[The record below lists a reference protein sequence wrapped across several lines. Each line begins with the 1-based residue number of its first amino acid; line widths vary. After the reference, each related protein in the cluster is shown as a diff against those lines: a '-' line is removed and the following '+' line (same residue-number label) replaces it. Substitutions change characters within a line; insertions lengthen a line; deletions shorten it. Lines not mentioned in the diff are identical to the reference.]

1 MNRRT
6 SYFFAILFI
15 AAIGVLSSCKND
27 KTKAQVSVAS
37 NEKENT
43 QASGLKLAFVNGDTL
58 NANYVFL
65 KEKKASY
72 EKKQAAFESEM
83 ASKQKQL
90 QNEFATFQ
98 KKAQSGS
105 LSQAEGEATQKRLA
119 QQQQALEQRHQ
130 SMSAQLMKE
139 QDAIN
144 TEFQSKL
151 DAFLEK
157 FNKANKYDFIFTY
170 SKAGGPILYADK
182 AHDITQQVLK
192 EMNADAGSNVTK
204 PTDTTNAQ

>member
-1 MNRRT
+1 MKINQA
-6 SYFFAILFI
+6 YFFALLLCTFVGFF
-15 AAIGVLSSCKND
+15 ASCNND
-27 KTKAQVSVAS
+27 KTKAQVSVS
-37 NEKENT
+37 SPGNEEK
-43 QASGLKLAFVNGDTL
+43 AKPALKLAFVNGDTL
-58 NANYVFL
+58 NANYEFL

-72 EKKQAAFESEM
+72 EKKQTAFENEM
-83 ASKQKQL
+83 ASKQRQL
-90 QNEFATFQ
+90 QNEFETFQ

-105 LSQAEGEATQKRLA
+105 LTQAEGESTQKRLA

-130 SMSAQLMKE
+130 NMSAQLIKE

-157 FNKANKYDFIFTY
+157 FNEEHKYDFIFTY

-192 EMNADAGSNVTK
+192 EMNADASSAPK
-204 PTDTTNAQ
+204 TDTAKAK